1 MNFQT
6 RGGTFRGTL
15 YKAISTLLLP
25 KRPLSKCSFY
35 RLITLTGTM
44 QCGDTQTSLE
54 VFIFNFSAPTQ
65 AQRRLSLA
73 AALLIYLFPIIAY
86 VYIGKQQTAKFYH
99 KTGYEFVRF
108 FGSIFVT
115 SAGNFPVKMY
125 VVCGHLCPKM
135 CCKYDY
141 QSSVA
146 PELVP
151 EIIFD
156 QFVHLSGG
164 TF

>member
-1 MNFQT
+1 MIDEYLTSYQLCRGILCVPFIFILCLGALGKQEIQTINMINFQFGPVLCNAVFRSRIVNFQT

-44 QCGDTQTSLE
+44 QCGDTQTSFE

-65 AQRRLSLA
+65 AQRRLL
-73 AALLIYLFPIIAY
+73 
-86 VYIGKQQTAKFYH
+86 
-99 KTGYEFVRF
+99 
-108 FGSIFVT
+108 
-115 SAGNFPVKMY
+115 
-125 VVCGHLCPKM
+125 

-141 QSSVA
+141 QSSSVA
-146 PELVP
+146 PELVL
-151 EIIFD
+151 D